1 MKSFAA
7 ALILVGA
14 CALLAIIY
22 EPAPAPRGA
31 AGRPAVALA
40 VAWSGTGI
48 DCKAAAEGCTQAG
61 MGGARER

>member
-1 MKSFAA
+1 MKTFAA

-40 VAWSGTGI
+40 VAWNGTGFA
-48 DCKAAAEGCTQAG
+48 CEAAAEGCTQAG
-61 MGGARER
+61 LGDARER